1 MYKSIEFFYDGF
13 RKYMSLLFETFTF
26 RTKPQYQPCN
36 GDDLQDGYV
45 MEI

>member
-1 MYKSIEFFYDGF
+1 MNIELLYNNF

-36 GDDLQDGYV
+36 EEDPQEVYFRDL
-45 MEI
+45 